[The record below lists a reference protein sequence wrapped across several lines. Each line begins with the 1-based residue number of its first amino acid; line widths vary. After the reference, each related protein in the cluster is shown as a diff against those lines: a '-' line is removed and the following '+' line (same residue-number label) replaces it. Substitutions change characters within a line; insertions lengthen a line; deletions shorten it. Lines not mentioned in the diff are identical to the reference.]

1 MIKKDKSQSFFNK
14 IDENGQWF
22 LYKANLRTK
31 TILIIALSIIII
43 VSILISS
50 LFIGDI
56 PTSFTNANLMP
67 SFEHIF
73 GTDWMGRDMFQRTIS
88 GLSISLTVGFIASII
103 STCLSIA
110 LGLFSS
116 FNKIADEIV
125 AGIIDL
131 FGSIPHLILIIII
144 SIMFGGGT
152 IGVIMGVGLTHWTP
166 LARVLR
172 SEIKEIKTSEYI
184 KLSKNFGKSKSWIA
198 IKHIFPLII
207 SQIIVGVIL
216 MFPHAIMHEAS
227 ITFLGF
233 GLPPHEPAIGV
244 ILSESVNYLSSGYWW
259 LAFYPGLSLLIV
271 VLLFDLIG
279 ENVEKL
285 LNPETAQE

>member
-1 MIKKDKSQSFFNK
+1 MIRKQKADDKK
-14 IDENGQWF
+14 QWF
-22 LYKANLRTK
+22 LYSANLRTK
-31 TILIIALSIIII
+31 TLVIIVISIIII
-43 VSILISS
+43 VSIFISGY
-50 LFIGDI
+50 FIKDI
-56 PTSFTNANLMP
+56 PSNFASANQMP
-67 SFEHIF
+67 SLEHLF
-73 GTDWMGRDMFQRTIS
+73 GTDWMGRDMFQRTIAGL
-88 GLSISLTVGFIASII
+88 GLSIMVGFIASAVSTII
-103 STCLSIA
+103 SII

-116 FNKIADEIV
+116 FNRLADEFV

-131 FGSIPHLILIIII
+131 FGSIPHILLIILV
-144 SIMFGGGT
+144 SIMFGGGVY
-152 IGVIMGVGLTHWTP
+152 GVIMGVGLTHWTP

-172 SEIKEIKTSEYI
+172 SEVKEIRTKEYI
-184 KLSKNFGKSKSWIA
+184 HLAENLGKSKVWIA
-198 IKHIFPLII
+198 IKHILPLVV

-216 MFPHAIMHEAS
+216 MFPHAIMHEAA

-244 ILSESVNYLSSGYWW
+244 ILSESMHYLSSGYWW
-259 LAFYPGLSLLIV
+259 LAFYPGVSLLLV

>member
-1 MIKKDKSQSFFNK
+1 MIKKRETDDKR
-14 IDENGQWF
+14 QWF
-22 LYKANLRTK
+22 LYSANLRTK
-31 TILIIALSIIII
+31 TLVII
-43 VSILISS
+43 VISAIVIISIFVCGY
-50 LFIGDI
+50 FIRDI
-56 PTSFTNANLMP
+56 PSNFISANQMP
-67 SFEHIF
+67 SLEHLF
-73 GTDWMGRDMFQRTIS
+73 GTDWMGRDMFQRTIAGL
-88 GLSISLTVGFIASII
+88 GLSIMVGFIASVV
-103 STCLSIA
+103 STCISII

-116 FNKIADEIV
+116 FNKFADECV

-131 FGSIPHLILIIII
+131 FGSIPHILLIILV
-144 SIMFGGGT
+144 SIMFGGGVY
-152 IGVIMGVGLTHWTP
+152 GVIMGVGLTHWTP

-172 SEIKEIKTSEYI
+172 SEVKEIKTKEYI
-184 KLSKNFGKSKSWIA
+184 HLAENLGRSKVWIA
-198 IKHIFPLII
+198 TKHIFPLII

-216 MFPHAIMHEAS
+216 MFPHAIMHEAA

-244 ILSESVNYLSSGYWW
+244 ILSESMHYLSSGYWW
-259 LAFYPGLSLLIV
+259 LAFYPGMSLLIV

>member
-1 MIKKDKSQSFFNK
+1 MIKKKTDDKK
-14 IDENGQWF
+14 QWF
-22 LYKANLRTK
+22 LYSANLRTK
-31 TILIIALSIIII
+31 TLVIIGFSALVIISIF
-43 VSILISS
+43 VSGY
-50 LFIGDI
+50 FVRDI
-56 PTSFTNANLMP
+56 PTSFVNANQMP
-67 SFEHIF
+67 SLEHLF
-73 GTDWMGRDMFQRTIS
+73 GTDWMGRDMFQRTIAGL
-88 GLSISLTVGFIASII
+88 GLSLMVGFIASAV
-103 STCLSIA
+103 STCISII

-116 FNKIADEIV
+116 FNKVADEFV

-131 FGSIPHLILIIII
+131 FGSIPHILLIIIV
-144 SIMFGGGT
+144 SIMFGGGVY
-152 IGVIMGVGLTHWTP
+152 GVIMGVGLTHWTP

-172 SEIKEIKTSEYI
+172 SEVKEIKTKEYI
-184 KLSKNFGKSKSWIA
+184 SLAQNLGRSKVWIA
-198 IKHIFPLII
+198 LKHIFPLII

-216 MFPHAIMHEAS
+216 MFPHAIMHEAA

-244 ILSESVNYLSSGYWW
+244 ILAESMHYLSSGYWW
-259 LAFYPGLSLLIV
+259 LAFYPGMSLLIV

>member
-1 MIKKDKSQSFFNK
+1 MIRKKQVNEK
-14 IDENGQWF
+14 EQWF
-22 LYKANLRTK
+22 LFRANLRTK
-31 TILIIALSIIII
+31 TFIIIGISALVI

-50 LFIGDI
+50 LFIGEI
-56 PTSFTNANLMP
+56 PTSFTSANQMP
-67 SFEHIF
+67 SFAHLF
-73 GTDWMGRDMFQRTIS
+73 GTDWMGRDMFQRTVA
-88 GLSISLTVGFIASII
+88 GLGLSLTVGIVASLLSTLISII
-103 STCLSIA
+103 

-116 FNKIADEIV
+116 FNRFADEAV
-125 AGIIDL
+125 ASIIDL
-131 FGSIPHLILIIII
+131 FGSIPHILLIILI

-152 IGVIMGVGLTHWTP
+152 MGVIMGVGLTHWTP

-172 SEIKEIKTSEYI
+172 SEVKEIKTKEYI
-184 KLSKNFGKSKSWIA
+184 HLAENLGKSKIWIA
-198 IKHIFPLII
+198 TKHILPLII

-216 MFPHAIMHEAS
+216 MFPHAIMHEAA

-244 ILSESVNYLSSGYWW
+244 ILSESMHYLSSGYWW

>member
-1 MIKKDKSQSFFNK
+1 MIKKQDADDKK
-14 IDENGQWF
+14 QWF
-22 LYKANLRTK
+22 IYPANLRTK
-31 TILIIALSIIII
+31 TLVIIAISALVI
-43 VSILISS
+43 VSI
-50 LFIGDI
+50 FVCGYFVRDI
-56 PTSFTNANLMP
+56 PSSFVNANQMP
-67 SFEHIF
+67 SLEHLF
-73 GTDWMGRDMFQRTIS
+73 GTDWMGRDMFQRTIAGL
-88 GLSISLTVGFIASII
+88 GLSIMVGFIASAV
-103 STCLSIA
+103 STCISII

-116 FNKIADEIV
+116 FNKFADEFV

-131 FGSIPHLILIIII
+131 FGSIPHILLIIIV
-144 SIMFGGGT
+144 SIMFGGGVY
-152 IGVIMGVGLTHWTP
+152 GVIMGVGLTHWTP

-172 SEIKEIKTSEYI
+172 SEVKEIRTKEYI
-184 KLSKNFGKSKSWIA
+184 HLAQNLGKSKIWIA
-198 IKHIFPLII
+198 LKHILPLII

-216 MFPHAIMHEAS
+216 MFPHAIMHEAA

-244 ILSESVNYLSSGYWW
+244 ILAESMNYLSSGYWW
-259 LAFYPGLSLLIV
+259 LAFYPGVSLLLV

>member
-1 MIKKDKSQSFFNK
+1 MIKKNDDK
-14 IDENGQWF
+14 QWF
-22 LYKANLRTK
+22 LYSANLRTK
-31 TILIIALSIIII
+31 TLVIIALSALVII
-43 VSILISS
+43 SIFVCGY
-50 LFIGDI
+50 FIRDI
-56 PTSFTNANLMP
+56 PTSFIDANQMP
-67 SFEHIF
+67 SLEHLF
-73 GTDWMGRDMFQRTIS
+73 GTDWMGRDMFQRTIAGL
-88 GLSISLTVGFIASII
+88 GLSIMVGFIASVI
-103 STCLSIA
+103 STFISIT

-116 FNKIADEIV
+116 FNKFADECV

-131 FGSIPHLILIIII
+131 FGSIPHILLIILV
-144 SIMFGGGT
+144 SIMFGGGV

-172 SEIKEIKTSEYI
+172 SEVKEIRTKEYI
-184 KLSKNFGKSKSWIA
+184 SLAENLGRSKVWIA
-198 IKHIFPLII
+198 TKHILPLII

-216 MFPHAIMHEAS
+216 MFPHAIMHEAA

-244 ILSESVNYLSSGYWW
+244 ILSESMHYLSSGYWW
-259 LAFYPGLSLLIV
+259 LAFYPGISLLIV
-271 VLLFDLIG
+271 VLLFDFIG

>member
-1 MIKKDKSQSFFNK
+1 MIKKQSDDKK
-14 IDENGQWF
+14 QWF
-22 LYKANLRTK
+22 LYPANLRTK
-31 TILIIALSIIII
+31 TIVIIVFSVIII
-43 VSILISS
+43 VSIFISGY
-50 LFIGDI
+50 FVRDI
-56 PTSFTNANLMP
+56 PTSFVSANQMP

-73 GTDWMGRDMFQRTIS
+73 GTDWMGRDMFQRTIAGL
-88 GLSISLTVGFIASII
+88 GLSIMVGFIASAVSTLISII
-103 STCLSIA
+103 

-116 FNKIADEIV
+116 FNKFADETV

-131 FGSIPHLILIIII
+131 FGSIPHILLIILV
-144 SIMFGGGT
+144 SIMFGGGVF
-152 IGVIMGVGLTHWTP
+152 GVIMGVGLTHWTP

-172 SEIKEIKTSEYI
+172 SEVKEIKTKEYVHLAENI
-184 KLSKNFGKSKSWIA
+184 GKSKLWIA
-198 IKHIFPLII
+198 TKHILPLIV

-216 MFPHAIMHEAS
+216 MFPHAIMHEAA

-244 ILSESVNYLSSGYWW
+244 ILSESMNYLSSGYWW
-259 LAFYPGLSLLIV
+259 LAFYPGMSLLIV
-271 VLLFDLIG
+271 VLLFDFIG

>member
-1 MIKKDKSQSFFNK
+1 MIRKQKGDDKK
-14 IDENGQWF
+14 QW
-22 LYKANLRTK
+22 YIYSANLRTK
-31 TILIIALSIIII
+31 TLVIIAISVIVI
-43 VSILISS
+43 VSIFVCGY
-50 LFIGDI
+50 FIRDI
-56 PTSFTNANLMP
+56 PSNFASANQMP
-67 SFEHIF
+67 SLEHLF
-73 GTDWMGRDMFQRTIS
+73 GTDWMGRDMFQRTIAGL
-88 GLSISLTVGFIASII
+88 GLSIMVGFIASAV
-103 STCLSIA
+103 STCISII

-116 FNKIADEIV
+116 FNKFADECV

-131 FGSIPHLILIIII
+131 FGSIPHILLIILV
-144 SIMFGGGT
+144 SIMFGGGVY
-152 IGVIMGVGLTHWTP
+152 GVIMGVGLTHWTP

-172 SEIKEIKTSEYI
+172 SEVKEIRTKEFI
-184 KLSKNFGKSKSWIA
+184 HLSQNLGKSKAWIA
-198 IKHIFPLII
+198 LKHILPLIV

-216 MFPHAIMHEAS
+216 MFPHAIMHEAA

-244 ILSESVNYLSSGYWW
+244 ILSESMHYLSSGYWW
-259 LAFYPGLSLLIV
+259 LAFYPGVSLLLV

>member
-1 MIKKDKSQSFFNK
+1 MIKKRET
-14 IDENGQWF
+14 DEKKQWF
-22 LYKANLRTK
+22 LYPANLRTK
-31 TILIIALSIIII
+31 TLVIIVLSALVI
-43 VSILISS
+43 VSIFVCGY
-50 LFIGDI
+50 FIKDI
-56 PTSFTNANLMP
+56 PTSFISANQMP

-73 GTDWMGRDMFQRTIS
+73 GTDWMGRDMFQRTIAGL
-88 GLSISLTVGFIASII
+88 GLSIMVGFIASVISTII
-103 STCLSIA
+103 SIV

-116 FNKIADEIV
+116 FNKFADECV

-131 FGSIPHLILIIII
+131 FGSIPHILLIILV
-144 SIMFGGGT
+144 SIMFGGGV
-152 IGVIMGVGLTHWTP
+152 IGVVMGVGLTHWTP

-172 SEIKEIKTSEYI
+172 SEVKEIRTKEYI
-184 KLSKNFGKSKSWIA
+184 HLAENLGKSKIWIA
-198 IKHIFPLII
+198 TKHILPLIV

-216 MFPHAIMHEAS
+216 MFPHAIMHEAA

-244 ILSESVNYLSSGYWW
+244 ILSESMNYLSSGYWW
-259 LAFYPGLSLLIV
+259 LAFYPGMSLLIV
-271 VLLFDLIG
+271 VLLFDFIG

>member
-1 MIKKDKSQSFFNK
+1 MIKKKAND
-14 IDENGQWF
+14 DGPWV
-22 LYKANLRTK
+22 LYHANLRTK
-31 TILIIALSIIII
+31 TLIIIGLSALVIISIF
-43 VSILISS
+43 ISGY
-50 LFIGDI
+50 FVRDI
-56 PTSFTNANLMP
+56 PTSFISANQMP
-67 SFEHIF
+67 SLEHIF
-73 GTDWMGRDMFQRTIS
+73 GTDWMGRDMFQRTIAGL
-88 GLSISLTVGFIASII
+88 GLSLMVGFIASAV
-103 STCLSIA
+103 STCISII

-116 FNKIADEIV
+116 FNKFADETV

-131 FGSIPHLILIIII
+131 FGSIPHILLIILV
-144 SIMFGGGT
+144 SIMFGGGVW
-152 IGVIMGVGLTHWTP
+152 GVVMGVGLTHWTP

-172 SEIKEIKTSEYI
+172 SEVKEIRTKEYI
-184 KLSKNFGKSKSWIA
+184 YLAENLGKSKVWIA
-198 IKHIFPLII
+198 LKHILPLII

-216 MFPHAIMHEAS
+216 MFPHAIMHEAA

-244 ILSESVNYLSSGYWW
+244 ILSESMNYLSSGYWW

-271 VLLFDLIG
+271 VLLFDFIG

>member
-1 MIKKDKSQSFFNK
+1 MIKKRQQDDKR
-14 IDENGQWF
+14 QWF
-22 LYKANLRTK
+22 LYPANLRTK
-31 TILIIALSIIII
+31 TLVIIALSAIIII
-43 VSILISS
+43 SIFISGY
-50 LFIGDI
+50 FIKDI
-56 PTSFTNANLMP
+56 PTSFVNANKMP
-67 SFEHIF
+67 SLEHLF
-73 GTDWMGRDMFQRTIS
+73 GTDWMGRDMFQRTIAGL
-88 GLSISLTVGFIASII
+88 GLSIMVGFIASVVSTFI
-103 STCLSIA
+103 SIV

-116 FNKIADEIV
+116 FNRFADETV

-131 FGSIPHLILIIII
+131 FGSIPHILLIILI
-144 SIMFGGGT
+144 SIMFGGGLM
-152 IGVIMGVGLTHWTP
+152 GVVMGVGLTHWTP

-172 SEIKEIKTSEYI
+172 SEVKEIRTKEYI
-184 KLSKNFGKSKSWIA
+184 HLAENLGKSKVWIA
-198 IKHIFPLII
+198 TEHIFPLIV

-216 MFPHAIMHEAS
+216 MFPHAIMHEAA

-244 ILSESVNYLSSGYWW
+244 ILAESMNYLSSGYWW
-259 LAFYPGLSLLIV
+259 LAFYPGMSLLIV

>member
-1 MIKKDKSQSFFNK
+1 MIKKKNDK
-14 IDENGQWF
+14 EQWF
-22 LYKANLRTK
+22 IYHANLRTK
-31 TILIIALSIIII
+31 TLVIIALSAIIII
-43 VSILISS
+43 SIFISGY
-50 LFIGDI
+50 FIRDI
-56 PTSFTNANLMP
+56 PTNFASANQMP
-67 SFEHIF
+67 SLEHLF
-73 GTDWMGRDMFQRTIS
+73 GTDWMGRDMFQRTIAGL
-88 GLSISLTVGFIASII
+88 GLSLMVGFIASVVSTFISII
-103 STCLSIA
+103 

-116 FNKIADEIV
+116 FNKLSDEFV

-131 FGSIPHLILIIII
+131 FGSIPHILLIILV
-144 SIMFGGGT
+144 SIMFGGGVF
-152 IGVIMGVGLTHWTP
+152 GVIMGVGLTHWTP

-172 SEIKEIKTSEYI
+172 SEVKEISTKEYVH
-184 KLSKNFGKSKSWIA
+184 LAENLGKSKVWIA
-198 IKHIFPLII
+198 VKHILPLVV

-216 MFPHAIMHEAS
+216 MFPHAIMHEAA

-244 ILSESVNYLSSGYWW
+244 ILSESMHYLSSGYWW

-285 LNPETAQE
+285 LNPETSQE

>member
-1 MIKKDKSQSFFNK
+1 MIKKKANDK
-14 IDENGQWF
+14 EQWF
-22 LYKANLRTK
+22 IYRANLRTK
-31 TILIIALSIIII
+31 TLVVIGLAIVIILSIF
-43 VSILISS
+43 ISGY
-50 LFIGDI
+50 FIRDI
-56 PTSFTNANLMP
+56 PTNFANAMQMP
-67 SFEHIF
+67 SLEHLF
-73 GTDWMGRDMFQRTIS
+73 GTDWMGRDMFQRTIAGL
-88 GLSISLTVGFIASII
+88 GLSIMVGFIASVVSTII
-103 STCLSIA
+103 SIL

-116 FNKIADEIV
+116 FNKVADEAV

-131 FGSIPHLILIIII
+131 FGSIPHILLIILV
-144 SIMFGGGT
+144 SIMFGGGVF
-152 IGVIMGVGLTHWTP
+152 GVIMGVGVTHWTP

-172 SEIKEIKTSEYI
+172 SEVKEIKTKEYI
-184 KLSKNFGKSKSWIA
+184 ALAENLGRNKVWIA

-216 MFPHAIMHEAS
+216 MFPHAIMHEAA

-244 ILSESVNYLSSGYWW
+244 ILAESMHYLSSGCWW
-259 LAFYPGLSLLIV
+259 LAFYPGLSLLLV

>member
-1 MIKKDKSQSFFNK
+1 MIKKRQRDDKR
-14 IDENGQWF
+14 QWF
-22 LYKANLRTK
+22 LYPANLRTK
-31 TILIIALSIIII
+31 TLVIIALSAI
-43 VSILISS
+43 VILSVFISGY
-50 LFIGDI
+50 FIKDI
-56 PTSFTNANLMP
+56 PTSFVNANKMP
-67 SFEHIF
+67 SLEHLF
-73 GTDWMGRDMFQRTIS
+73 GTDWMGRDMFQRTIAGL
-88 GLSISLTVGFIASII
+88 GLSIMVGFIASVVSTFI
-103 STCLSIA
+103 SIV

-116 FNKIADEIV
+116 FNRFADETV

-131 FGSIPHLILIIII
+131 FGSIPHILLIILI
-144 SIMFGGGT
+144 SIMFGGGI
-152 IGVIMGVGLTHWTP
+152 IGVVMGVGLTHWTP

-172 SEIKEIKTSEYI
+172 SEVKEIRTKEYI
-184 KLSKNFGKSKSWIA
+184 HLAENLGKSKVWIA
-198 IKHIFPLII
+198 TKHIFPLIV

-216 MFPHAIMHEAS
+216 MFPHAIMHEAA

-244 ILSESVNYLSSGYWW
+244 ILAESMNYLSSGYWW
-259 LAFYPGLSLLIV
+259 LAFYPGMSLLII

>member
-1 MIKKDKSQSFFNK
+1 MIKKQKDDKK
-14 IDENGQWF
+14 QWF
-22 LYKANLRTK
+22 IYSANLRTK
-31 TILIIALSIIII
+31 TLVIIAISIIVI
-43 VSILISS
+43 VSIFVCGY
-50 LFIGDI
+50 FIRDI
-56 PTSFTNANLMP
+56 PSNFASANQMP
-67 SFEHIF
+67 SFEHLF
-73 GTDWMGRDMFQRTIS
+73 GTDWMGRDMFQRTIAGL
-88 GLSISLTVGFIASII
+88 GLSIMVGFIASAV
-103 STCLSIA
+103 STCISII

-116 FNKIADEIV
+116 FNKVADECV

-131 FGSIPHLILIIII
+131 FGSIPHILLIILV
-144 SIMFGGGT
+144 SIMFGGGVY
-152 IGVIMGVGLTHWTP
+152 GVIMGVGLTHWTP

-172 SEIKEIKTSEYI
+172 SEVKEIKTKEYVH
-184 KLSKNFGKSKSWIA
+184 LAENLGKSKVWIA
-198 IKHIFPLII
+198 IKHILPLIV

-216 MFPHAIMHEAS
+216 MFPHAIMHEAA

-244 ILSESVNYLSSGYWW
+244 ILSESMHYLSSGYWW
-259 LAFYPGLSLLIV
+259 LAFYPGVSLLLV

>member
-1 MIKKDKSQSFFNK
+1 MIKKKT
-14 IDENGQWF
+14 DEKRQWF
-22 LYKANLRTK
+22 LYSANLRTK
-31 TILIIALSIIII
+31 TFVIIGISALVILSIF
-43 VSILISS
+43 VSGY
-50 LFIGDI
+50 FIRDI
-56 PTSFTNANLMP
+56 PTSFVNANQMP

-73 GTDWMGRDMFQRTIS
+73 GTDWMGRDMFQRTIAGL
-88 GLSISLTVGFIASII
+88 GLSLMVGFIASAV
-103 STCLSIA
+103 STCISII

-116 FNKIADEIV
+116 FNKIADECV

-131 FGSIPHLILIIII
+131 FGSIPHILLIIIV
-144 SIMFGGGT
+144 SIMFGGGVY
-152 IGVIMGVGLTHWTP
+152 GVIMGVGLTHWTP

-172 SEIKEIKTSEYI
+172 SEVKEIKTKEYI
-184 KLSKNFGKSKSWIA
+184 SLAENLGKSRVWIA
-198 IKHIFPLII
+198 LKHIFPLII

-216 MFPHAIMHEAS
+216 MFPHAIMHEAA

-244 ILSESVNYLSSGYWW
+244 ILSESMNYLSSGYWW
-259 LAFYPGLSLLIV
+259 LAFYPGMSLLIV

>member
-1 MIKKDKSQSFFNK
+1 MIKKMERDDKK
-14 IDENGQWF
+14 QW
-22 LYKANLRTK
+22 YIYPANLRTK
-31 TILIIALSIIII
+31 TLVIIILSAI
-43 VSILISS
+43 VIITIFVSGYFIRDIS
-50 LFIGDI
+50 
-56 PTSFTNANLMP
+56 TSFKSANQMP
-67 SFEHIF
+67 SLEHLF
-73 GTDWMGRDMFQRTIS
+73 GTDWMGRDMFQRTIAGL
-88 GLSISLTVGFIASII
+88 GLSIMVGFIASVI
-103 STCLSIA
+103 STFISII

-116 FNKIADEIV
+116 FNKVADEVV
-125 AGIIDL
+125 AAIIDL
-131 FGSIPHLILIIII
+131 FGSIPHILLIILV
-144 SIMFGGGT
+144 SIMFGGGV

-172 SEIKEIKTSEYI
+172 SEVKEIKTKEYI
-184 KLSKNFGKSKSWIA
+184 HLAENLGKSKVWVA
-198 IKHIFPLII
+198 TKHILPLII

-216 MFPHAIMHEAS
+216 MFPHAIMHEAA

-244 ILSESVNYLSSGYWW
+244 ILAESMHYLSSGYWW
-259 LAFYPGLSLLIV
+259 LAFYPGMALLIV

>member
-1 MIKKDKSQSFFNK
+1 MIKKKNADDKK
-14 IDENGQWF
+14 QWF
-22 LYKANLRTK
+22 IYSANLRTK
-31 TILIIALSIIII
+31 TLVIIAISALVI
-43 VSILISS
+43 VSI
-50 LFIGDI
+50 FVCGYFVRDI
-56 PTSFTNANLMP
+56 PSSFANANQMP
-67 SFEHIF
+67 SLEHIF
-73 GTDWMGRDMFQRTIS
+73 GTDWMGRDMFQRTIAGL
-88 GLSISLTVGFIASII
+88 GLSIMVGFIASAV
-103 STCLSIA
+103 STCISII

-116 FNKIADEIV
+116 FNKFADECV

-131 FGSIPHLILIIII
+131 FGSIPHILLIIIV
-144 SIMFGGGT
+144 SIMFGGGVY
-152 IGVIMGVGLTHWTP
+152 GVIMGVGLTHWTP

-172 SEIKEIKTSEYI
+172 SEVKEIRTKEYI
-184 KLSKNFGKSKSWIA
+184 HLAQNLGKSKIWIA
-198 IKHIFPLII
+198 LKHILPLII

-216 MFPHAIMHEAS
+216 MFPHAIMHEAA

-244 ILSESVNYLSSGYWW
+244 ILAESMNYLSSGYWW
-259 LAFYPGLSLLIV
+259 LAFYPGVSLLLV

>member
-1 MIKKDKSQSFFNK
+1 MIKKREADDKK
-14 IDENGQWF
+14 QWF
-22 LYKANLRTK
+22 VYSANLRTK
-31 TILIIALSIIII
+31 TLVIIALSALVIITIF
-43 VSILISS
+43 VSGY
-50 LFIGDI
+50 FIRDI
-56 PTSFTNANLMP
+56 PTSFVDANQMP
-67 SFEHIF
+67 SLQHLF
-73 GTDWMGRDMFQRTIS
+73 GTDWMGRDMFQRTIAGL
-88 GLSISLTVGFIASII
+88 GLSIMVGFIASVI
-103 STCLSIA
+103 STFISIA

-116 FNKIADEIV
+116 FNKFADEVV

-131 FGSIPHLILIIII
+131 FGSIPHILLIILV
-144 SIMFGGGT
+144 SIMFGGGV

-172 SEIKEIKTSEYI
+172 SEVKEIRTKEYI
-184 KLSKNFGKSKSWIA
+184 HLAENLGRSKVWIA
-198 IKHIFPLII
+198 TKHILPLIV

-216 MFPHAIMHEAS
+216 MFPHAIMHEAA

-244 ILSESVNYLSSGYWW
+244 ILSESMHYLSSGYWW
-259 LAFYPGLSLLIV
+259 LAFYPGMSLLIV
-271 VLLFDLIG
+271 VLLFDFIG

>member
-1 MIKKDKSQSFFNK
+1 MIKKRETDDKK
-14 IDENGQWF
+14 QWF
-22 LYKANLRTK
+22 LYPANLRTK
-31 TILIIALSIIII
+31 TIVIIALSALVIA
-43 VSILISS
+43 SIFVCGY
-50 LFIGDI
+50 FIRDI
-56 PTSFTNANLMP
+56 PTSFISANQMP
-67 SFEHIF
+67 SFEHIL
-73 GTDWMGRDMFQRTIS
+73 GTDWMGRDMFQRTIAGL
-88 GLSISLTVGFIASII
+88 GLSIMVGFIASVVSTII
-103 STCLSIA
+103 SIL

-116 FNKIADEIV
+116 FNKVADEAV

-131 FGSIPHLILIIII
+131 FGSIPHILLIILV
-144 SIMFGGGT
+144 SIMFGGGVF
-152 IGVIMGVGLTHWTP
+152 GVIMGVGLTHWTP

-172 SEIKEIKTSEYI
+172 SEVKEIKTKEYI
-184 KLSKNFGKSKSWIA
+184 ALAENLGRNKVWIA

-216 MFPHAIMHEAS
+216 MFPHAIMHEAA

-244 ILSESVNYLSSGYWW
+244 ILAESMHYLSSGCWW
-259 LAFYPGLSLLIV
+259 LAFYPGLSLLLV